1 MSLEVR
7 EEVSAAIFY
16 KDVGTIDAQES
27 VAIAPAFQAVSS
39 AVSPDSINV
48 DIEGIHSVVTRN
60 YTYYTPDCLKK
71 SIPYWTSPYEK
82 PVIMHHNDK
91 DGIQI
96 GRVKSV
102 EFLEQSRAGMP
113 GLLFTVNIGDEAGIK
128 GVKNGTLST
137 VSLGAIIH
145 KATCSICGQNIASEG
160 ECEHRRGKYYDDK
173 LCYWIMEEM
182 EPKELSYVIVPS
194 DKYANTIRIYK
205 PNKIN
210 SKESYSEGDDDKP
223 MGNIFDDLDL
233 SMAQP
238 EPKAEVQESAE
249 EVKEET
255 VAEEAVAEP
264 EVKEEPVEEVKAEPE
279 VQEEPEEKVEE
290 PKDEKPEEVQEEKSK
305 EELADMVKQQ
315 AKLISELQDDI
326 KYLKS
331 KLDKERGIKESLEL
345 ELLEMKKV
353 NKMHLAEQVVELRKE
368 LGLREEALDELMML
382 SEESLNSSI
391 KTFMEFKEST
401 TFSVNKLPKIQSDAL
416 VNEEQDNTV
425 KEVTESVNNNSNSNI
440 DYEQEIDDWFKKMT
454 HRKYFN

>member
-1 MSLEVR
+1 MSLEVK
-7 EEVSAAIFY
+7 EEVSAVIFY
-16 KDVGTIDAQES
+16 KDVGTLDAKES
-27 VAIAPAFQAVSS
+27 VDIAPDFQAVSS
-39 AVSPDSINV
+39 AVSPNSINV

-96 GRVKSV
+96 GRIKCV
-102 EFLEQSRAGMP
+102 EYLEKSRAGMP

-160 ECEHRRGKYYDDK
+160 ECEHKRGRYYDEK
-173 LCYWIMEEM
+173 LCYWIMEDM

-194 DKYANTIRIYK
+194 DKYANTVKIYK
-205 PNKIN
+205 PKNIN

-223 MGNIFDDLDL
+223 MANMFDNLDL

-238 EPKAEVQESAE
+238 EEVVESQEAAKEEVQEE
-249 EVKEET
+249 QK
-255 VAEEAVAEP
+255 AEEAVAEAEVVEEP
-264 EVKEEPVEEVKAEPE
+264 KKEEAELEVQKEEEEKKEEEVKEEKVKEE
-279 VQEEPEEKVEE
+279 
-290 PKDEKPEEVQEEKSK
+290 DKSK
-305 EELADMVKQQ
+305 EELLDLVKKQ
-315 AKLISELQDDI
+315 AKMIADLQDDI
-326 KYLKS
+326 KYLKD
-331 KLDKERGIKESLEL
+331 KLDKERGMKESLEL
-345 ELLEMKKV
+345 ELLEVRKV

-368 LGLREEALDELMML
+368 LGLKEEAIDELMML

-401 TFSVNKLPKIQSDAL
+401 TFNVNKLPQIKSDAL
-416 VNEEQDNTV
+416 VSEEQDNTV
-425 KEVTESVNNNSNSNI
+425 KEITESVNNQSNSNI
-440 DYEQEIDDWFKKMT
+440 DYEQEIDDWFRKMT